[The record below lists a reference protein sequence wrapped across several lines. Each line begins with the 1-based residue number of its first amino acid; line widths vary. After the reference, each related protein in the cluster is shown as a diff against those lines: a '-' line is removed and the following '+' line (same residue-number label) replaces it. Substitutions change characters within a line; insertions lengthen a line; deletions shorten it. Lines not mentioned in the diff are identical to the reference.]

1 MQVVGVKSIDG
12 AIELADQTIRL
23 QQHAAVIIRMLV
35 GGNHQLCLRFKHQ
48 SLVSV
53 GSNPRRLVCLA
64 DLKSAPLDHSGKIPR
79 QTDTHAPARKNAF
92 TSSTMTSTI
101 DPTRLHTS
109 STLIFIVSLPDSRQT
124 IIYSTNETSDH
135 FYHILLDLA

>member
-1 MQVVGVKSIDG
+1 MQVVDVKSIDG

-64 DLKSAPLDHSGKIPR
+64 DLKSASLDHSGKIPR
-79 QTDTHAPARKNAF
+79 QMDTNAPARKRLFPRHRRHPRRLGHMYAF
-92 TSSTMTSTI
+92 HGCLSSLDACI
-101 DPTRLHTS
+101 K
-109 STLIFIVSLPDSRQT
+109 
-124 IIYSTNETSDH
+124 TNHHLVDEKQVD
-135 FYHILLDLA
+135 LLRAQSA

>member
-1 MQVVGVKSIDG
+1 MQVVDVKSIDG

-79 QTDTHAPARKNAF
+79 QIDKTAPLSTGLFNAF
-92 TSSTMTSTI
+92 YR
-101 DPTRLHTS
+101 P
-109 STLIFIVSLPDSRQT
+109 
-124 IIYSTNETSDH
+124 
-135 FYHILLDLA
+135 